1 MTSRSELLDPRL
13 RRQLAR
19 LGLDAETPPDAAV
32 WSAFLGRVARTYR
45 DQAQDLSEVE
55 KSLEASCRELQELYA
70 TLDQT
75 SEQGLARQRN
85 ELRALMQAISDG
97 VLAFDR
103 DGRPLFANHAATRL
117 HGRPV
122 EALTASEALAALALD
137 AGGGPSLLDQAE
149 SGAMLEDVDG
159 ALSRPDGEHVP
170 VAVSLM
176 PIHADGERSGF
187 VVTVRDQSER
197 LRDRELLAQAIEE
210 ARKGAQAKGEFL
222 ANMSHEI
229 RTPMNGILGVAD
241 LLLSSS
247 LDDEQRELAR
257 TLKSSGEALLTLVND
272 ILDFSK
278 LEAGKVELENIA
290 FDLRRTVDEV
300 IELDGGRAERKG
312 LELAAVVHRDVPS
325 RVLGDPARLRQVLLN
340 LVSNAVKFTEQGSV
354 VLQVAPAG
362 EGRLRIAVR
371 DTGIGIPEDR
381 RHRLFASFE
390 QVDAST
396 TRKYGGTGLGLAIC
410 QRLVEGMGGAIEVDS
425 TVGEG
430 STFHFEIAL
439 ADAEA
444 AQESPLAHDKV
455 LVVDSAGGQAAGC
468 VELLATL
475 GARAD
480 VCGKPNE
487 AARLLS
493 RQDDPFTGCLF
504 VHRNDSETKA
514 FVKTLRAR
522 SAFAEL
528 RLGLLVPVA
537 DRGRL
542 EGLVGR
548 GVDGLVSRPPK
559 AKAIAGVFGDA
570 EPRPSARPI
579 APPASVAQDVLVVED
594 NKVNQLV
601 ARRLLERLGCTVT
614 VVNDGVEGVEAALGK
629 RYDAV
634 FMDCQMP
641 RMDGLEATRTIR
653 ETERSEARAPM
664 RIIALTANAMPEDVE
679 RCHAAGM
686 DDYLAKPVTLEALRD
701 KLGKEAEADAAGAAA

>member
-1 MTSRSELLDPRL
+1 MLDPRL

-19 LGLDAETPPDAAV
+19 LGVDAEGPPDAEA
-32 WSAFLGRVARTYR
+32 WGAFLRRVDRTYR
-45 DQAQDLSEVE
+45 DQAEDLAEVE
-55 KSLEASCRELQELYA
+55 QSLEASCRELQELYV

-75 SEQGLARQRN
+75 SETRLARQRN
-85 ELRALMQAISDG
+85 ELHALMQAITDG

-117 HGRPV
+117 QGRPV
-122 EALTASEALAALALD
+122 EALEAPEALAPLRGESYD
-137 AGGGPSLLDQAE
+137 GPSLLEQAE
-149 SGAMLEDVDG
+149 SGTALEDVDT
-159 ALSRPDGEHVP
+159 LLLRPDGERVP
-170 VAVSLM
+170 VALSLT

-187 VVTVRDQSER
+187 VVTLRDQSER
-197 LRDRELLAQAIEE
+197 LRDREMLAEAIEE
-210 ARKGAQAKGEFL
+210 ARKGAEAKGEFL

-241 LLLSSS
+241 LLMASP
-247 LDDEQRELAR
+247 LDDDQRELAT

-278 LEAGKVELENIA
+278 LEAGKVELESIA

-300 IELDGGRAERKG
+300 LELDGGRAERKG
-312 LELAAVVHRDVPS
+312 LELAAVVHRDVP
-325 RVLGDPARLRQVLLN
+325 RKVLGDPARLRQVLLN
-340 LVSNAVKFTEQGSV
+340 LVSNAVKFTDSGSV
-354 VLQVAPAG
+354 VVDVQPAA
-362 EGRLRIAVR
+362 EGRLRLAVR

-410 QRLVEGMGGAIEVDS
+410 QRLVESMGGIIEVDS

-430 STFHFEIAL
+430 STFRFDIRL
-439 ADAEA
+439 DDAEA
-444 AQESPLAHDKV
+444 SREQPLAEDRV
-455 LVVDSAGGQAAGC
+455 LVIDSSGGQAPGC
-468 VELLATL
+468 VELLASL

-480 VCGKPNE
+480 VCRKPKD
-487 AARLLS
+487 AARLLAS
-493 RQDDPFTGCLF
+493 RDDPYTACLF
-504 VHRNDSETKA
+504 VHRNDSATRA

-522 SAFAEL
+522 STLADL
-528 RLGLLVPVA
+528 RLVLLVPVA
-537 DRGRL
+537 DRGSL
-542 EGLVGR
+542 ESLVGR
-548 GVDGLVSRPPK
+548 GVDGLLSRPPK
-559 AKAIAGVFGDA
+559 ARALASIFGRSA
-570 EPRPSARPI
+570 PRPSLKPRP
-579 APPASVAQDVLVVED
+579 APAALAQDVLVVED

-614 VVNDGVEGVEAALGK
+614 VANDGVEGVEAALGK

-653 ETERSEARAPM
+653 RSEQEESRAPM

-686 DDYLAKPVTLEALRD
+686 DDYLAKPVTLDALRA
-701 KLGKEAEADAAGAAA
+701 KLGSQADLDAA

>member
-1 MTSRSELLDPRL
+1 M
-13 RRQLAR
+13 
-19 LGLDAETPPDAAV
+19 
-32 WSAFLGRVARTYR
+32 
-45 DQAQDLSEVE
+45 
-55 KSLEASCRELQELYA
+55 
-70 TLDQT
+70 
-75 SEQGLARQRN
+75 
-85 ELRALMQAISDG
+85 
-97 VLAFDR
+97 
-103 DGRPLFANHAATRL
+103 
-117 HGRPV
+117 PV
-122 EALTASEALAALALD
+122 
-137 AGGGPSLLDQAE
+137 
-149 SGAMLEDVDG
+149 
-159 ALSRPDGEHVP
+159 ALS
-170 VAVSLM
+170 LT

-187 VVTVRDQSER
+187 VVMLRDQRER
-197 LRDRELLAQAIEE
+197 LRERELLAEAIEE
-210 ARKGAQAKGEFL
+210 ARKGAAAKGEFL

-241 LLLSSS
+241 LLLASS
-247 LDDEQRELAR
+247 LDGDQRELAT

-312 LELAAVVHRDVPS
+312 LELAAVVHRDVPHK
-325 RVLGDPARLRQVLLN
+325 VLGDPARLRQVLLN
-340 LVSNAVKFTEQGSV
+340 LVSNAVKFTDAGSV
-354 VLQVAPAG
+354 VVRVGPTDD
-362 EGRLRIAVR
+362 GRLRLGVQ

-410 QRLVEGMGGAIEVDS
+410 QRLVESMGGEIEVDS

-430 STFHFEIAL
+430 STFRFDIVMG
-439 ADAEA
+439 DAEA
-444 AQESPLAHDKV
+444 EKQRPLAEDKI
-455 LVVDSAGGQAAGC
+455 LVVDSSGGQAAGC
-468 VELLATL
+468 IELLASL

-480 VCGKPNE
+480 VCGEPKE

-493 RQDDPFTGCLF
+493 RKDDPFTGCLF
-504 VHRNDSETKA
+504 VHRTDGETKA

-522 SAFAEL
+522 ATFAQL

-548 GVDGLVSRPPK
+548 GADGIVGRPPK
-559 AKAIAGVFGDA
+559 AGALAGVFGEA
-570 EPRPSARPI
+570 APRPSMRPVVRATI
-579 APPASVAQDVLVVED
+579 AQDVLVVED

-614 VVNDGVEGVEAALGK
+614 VANDGVEGVEAALGK
-629 RYDAV
+629 RFDAV

-653 ETERSEARAPM
+653 RTEEDEAREPM

-686 DDYLAKPVTLEALRD
+686 DDYLAKPVTLEAFRD
-701 KLGKEAEADAAGAAA
+701 KLGAQAGRDAA